1 MGLSLC
7 LEGGGSEIVKIKGRE
22 KEQERKR
29 ERKRERERKLCFFHN
44 VPLVITK
51 QFRSNVST

>member
-29 ERKRERERKLCFFHN
+29 ERKREREKIMFLSQCPIGDHKT
-44 VPLVITK
+44 I
-51 QFRSNVST
+51 